1 MKSQGIVFDTG
12 CVLCDNNDRC
22 IANTYTYQG
31 AVYSGAGATS
41 VCACYGVVRSCL
53 DAAALIPAAT
63 WNASTAGLL
72 PNQCGMLSQP
82 DALSDCGEYYIIVD
96 MIPFGGGCWPSS

>member
-1 MKSQGIVFDTG
+1 MIVASPTRILFRARSTQELELRR
-12 CVLCDNNDRC
+12 CVH
-22 IANTYTYQG
+22 
-31 AVYSGAGATS
+31 ATES
-41 VCACYGVVRSCL
+41 LVSCL
-53 DAAALIPAAT
+53 DAALIPAAT